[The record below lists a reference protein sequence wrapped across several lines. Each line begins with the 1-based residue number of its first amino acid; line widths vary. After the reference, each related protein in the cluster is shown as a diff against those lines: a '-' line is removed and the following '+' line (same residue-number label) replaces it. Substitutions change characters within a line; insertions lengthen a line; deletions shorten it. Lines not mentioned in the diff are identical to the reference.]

1 MIRLLICQFGL
12 DTILP
17 NHLAFAAPEM
27 SREIDWIEGVK
38 RQKGLLF
45 YCLLNGVR
53 FIASRLANW
62 AYWSLGVILSGLR
75 LHSGHLVMHEA
86 L

>member
-17 NHLAFAAPEM
+17 NHLAVAAPEM

-45 YCLLNGVR
+45 FLR